1 MTLVADKQRVK
12 SVLKE
17 WDVLTEVLTT
27 PIVYHP
33 GGWEDTLPEH
43 IKQSV
48 LEQRLEMVLNGG
60 WDTATDAE
68 VVCYL
73 YTASLVQPFTSDWT
87 DIYLYEGATLMPQ
100 IRQAVPATPKE
111 LSDYQKHQLNDLKRN
126 IRDSQK
132 RRRKSNRK
140 EKDMSKR
147 KLVMEEHDGSVIVG
161 VLQEGCDPVVKTK
174 EGSIEE
180 VLPAVPDFLTEAQEK
195 WAVSPKNPAYK
206 APVPAKAT
214 ATPAATA
221 EEPKKAEDLPL
232 LSGTE
237 KPAESGMTTEVKAE
251 VTEATPEA
259 EVEVTPAEVSAE
271 EKPAEAEAEVTEPPA
286 APAEAEPEPEVPP
299 AEPEAVEPAES
310 GVEEGKT
317 EQEISE
323 RIAQAP
329 APQPAES
336 TPSTAAKPSEWDY
349 YLEDGR
355 GPYESVQLAMDALGL
370 DKDTRPQHN
379 RWDRFSTPLKEKIQR
394 RPKS

>member
-12 SVLKE
+12 GVLKE
-17 WDVLTEVLTT
+17 WDVLKEVLTT

-33 GGWEDTLPEH
+33 GGWEDSLPGH

-73 YTASLVQPFTSDWT
+73 FTACLVQSFTSDWT

-100 IRQAVPATPKE
+100 IRQAIPATPKE
-111 LSDYQKHQLNDLKRN
+111 LSDYQKHQLNELKRN

-140 EKDMSKR
+140 ETDMSKR
-147 KLVMEEHDGSVIVG
+147 KLVMEEHEGSVLLG
-161 VLQEGCDPVVKTK
+161 VMQEGCDPVTLTK

-180 VLPAVPDFLTEAQEK
+180 VLPAVPDFLTEAQEQ
-195 WAVSPKNPAYK
+195 WAASPRNPAYK
-206 APVPAKAT
+206 APAAPKKT
-214 ATPAATA
+214 TPPAATA
-221 EEPKKAEDLPL
+221 EQPGKAEDLPL
-232 LSGTE
+232 LKETAQPTPTE
-237 KPAESGMTTEVKAE
+237 ETT
-251 VTEATPEA
+251 
-259 EVEVTPAEVSAE
+259 
-271 EKPAEAEAEVTEPPA
+271 AEAVAEATEPPA
-286 APAEAEPEPEVPP
+286 PPAEGEAEPEVPP
-299 AEPEAVEPAES
+299 AETQAVEPAES
-310 GVEEGKT
+310 GVEEEKT
-317 EQEISE
+317 EQEVSE
-323 RIAQAP
+323 RIAHAP
-329 APQPAES
+329 APQPAEA
-336 TPSTAAKPSEWDY
+336 TPSAAAKPGEWAY

-370 DKDTRPQHN
+370 DKDTRPTHN
-379 RWDRFSTPLKEKIQR
+379 RWDRLSTTLKEKIQR